1 MSNEINGFVFTDDW
15 AKAFQN
21 AGMVNPNNGEPSL
34 QALSRATGLHP
45 TTISRILTGETTK
58 PKQSTVITIA
68 QALKLDIVTVGHWIG
83 QEWETTEPWIPPA
96 ESSQLTRRQRR
107 AVNELIRAMV
117 NGD

>member
-1 MSNEINGFVFTDDW
+1 MQQEINGFTFTEDW
-15 AKAFQN
+15 ANAFKK

-45 TTISRILTGETTK
+45 TTISRIITGETTK

-83 QEWETTEPWIPPA
+83 QEWETAEPFVLPEEA
-96 ESSQLTRRQRR
+96 NQLTRRQRR
-107 AVNELIRAMV
+107 AITEIIRSMV
-117 NGD
+117 NPE